1 LRAIVGNNQPGLP
14 TRWQMNGDRRSG
26 WIEAT
31 LSEKMWTSGSRMG
44 SKGKD
49 RDYAQGERIPGTEYI
64 VNRLV
69 ARGGHG
75 ALYLVRHHYL
85 EKKMLML
92 KTLRAVEPN
101 RELVERLKREAQV
114 LAGMEHP
121 HIVSVVS
128 GGLTDEPSPRPYF
141 VMERLKG
148 RSLANVLPAAKR
160 GVGIEATLKIGRELA
175 EALDYVHTEHGI
187 VHRDLKP
194 DNIFI
199 QLTLNG
205 SNTKLLDFGVMHMLQ
220 LDKRHTKERLFLGT
234 FRYAAP
240 EQLFGDPPVPQTDLY
255 ALGLVLYELLTGRHP
270 FEDCENI
277 QELGKAQIAR
287 TPPPFPADLNCP
299 LALEVLVF
307 SMLEKKIADR
317 PKSAEVV
324 RYELDQITQRHM
336 FGDEPFVAAEM
347 NQTDPTPLQ
356 NILTMTRGEATD
368 PGAARSPTAPV
379 SPTPARQGAVHD
391 TVEMVGPVVPHDAV
405 AAPTTQDPPIGFLPT
420 QLSPKPPIVA
430 APTASVISSS
440 PSAAPA
446 RTPPNVPSS
455 KPTTAPWRDA
465 PPVVIGDKTLES
477 AAPIDRYA
485 TTPPVEVMA
494 EPPRHKTD
502 TDVLTVLVEEAKKQ
516 EKAEPPKVGAE
527 TSGSAT
533 PVGASLTPVPRRSAP
548 RPARGQGVVG
558 SAAAGAVVAII
569 LLVVWARFF
578 RHPDAA
584 PVPQTATSSSVA
596 ATPDP
601 DPVVP
606 PPVAPP
612 TVAAPSSAAPS
623 ASAAASS
630 AEARPVVRASARP
643 APKTDVMRDDLLP
656 TMDSNLAPPPPRAP
670 APSAS
675 GPSPQ
680 RRTPGSGL

>member
-1 LRAIVGNNQPGLP
+1 
-14 TRWQMNGDRRSG
+14 
-26 WIEAT
+26 
-31 LSEKMWTSGSRMG
+31 MG
-44 SKGKD
+44 QKGKD
-49 RDYAQGERIPGTEYI
+49 RDYADGERIPGTEYI
-64 VNRLV
+64 VTRLV

-92 KTLRAVEPN
+92 KTLRAIEPN

-148 RSLANVLPAAKR
+148 RSLANVLPAARR
-160 GVGIEATLKIGRELA
+160 GVGIDATLKIGRELA

-187 VHRDLKP
+187 VHRDIKP

-270 FEDCENI
+270 FDDCANVH
-277 QELGKAQIAR
+277 ELGKAQISRA
-287 TPPPFPADLNCP
+287 PPPFPADIHCP
-299 LALEVLVF
+299 AALEILVF

-336 FGDEPFVAAEM
+336 FGDAAFVAADL

-368 PGAARSPTAPV
+368 PGAAKSPTAPV
-379 SPTPARQGAVHD
+379 SPTPARQGGAHD
-391 TVEMVGPVVPHDAV
+391 TVEMVAPVAHGDLG
-405 AAPTTQDPPIGFLPT
+405 AAPTTEDPPIGFLPT
-420 QLSPKPPIVA
+420 QLSPRA
-430 APTASVISSS
+430 APVTASPTPDVPTSRG
-440 PSAAPA
+440 APA
-446 RTPPNVPSS
+446 QTPLSVPSS
-455 KPTTAPWRDA
+455 QPIPAPSRETALASPRD
-465 PPVVIGDKTLES
+465 GTLES
-477 AAPIDRYA
+477 ARPIDREAA
-485 TTPPVEVMA
+485 TRSQDIKVATPRP
-494 EPPRHKTD
+494 KTD
-502 TDVLTVLVEEAKKQ
+502 TDVLALLVDQAKKQ
-516 EKAEPPKVGAE
+516 EGARPKVVTE
-527 TSGSAT
+527 TSGAPT
-533 PVGASLTPVPRRSAP
+533 PVGTSLTPLPRRSVP
-548 RPARGQGVVG
+548 VPTRRQGLVG
-558 SAAAGAVVAII
+558 PAAAGAVVAIV
-569 LLVVWARFF
+569 LVVTWARFSMKPSTSTASQD
-578 RHPDAA
+578 RSPAVAPAA
-584 PVPQTATSSSVA
+584 A
-596 ATPDP
+596 P

-606 PPVAPP
+606 AAPATP
-612 TVAAPSSAAPS
+612 TVMASVSAAPTPQ
-623 ASAAASS
+623 ALASS
-630 AEARPVVRASARP
+630 AQASSSAQQTAPSAESRPVVRAPVRP
-643 APKTDVMRDDLLP
+643 VPKTDVMRDDLVPAVESTP
-656 TMDSNLAPPPPRAP
+656 TPPNSS
-670 APSAS
+670 APS
-675 GPSPQ
+675 PSSSAA
-680 RRTPGSGL
+680 RRKTPGSGL